1 MEVTFLSNGIIAIF
15 DSEADYALKLAE
27 YFNLKSGLNYSVS
40 VFTDYNSLK
49 NYVSENYIEIL
60 LISEEF
66 CTYIEEFQNVPN
78 IFILT
83 EGNIYTALK
92 EYASLYKYQPTDS
105 ILRDVM
111 SCYASYS
118 PGENKMLSTAS
129 PAKITGIYSPVK
141 RCGKTSFAL
150 AYGCISS
157 LTENCLYINFEEY
170 SGFSFFV
177 NDVPIGDLSD
187 LLYFYRQ
194 NPLNIDKKLIAL
206 SHTYHNLNYIPPM
219 QFSYDIKNMET
230 SDLNNFIQAI
240 AETEHFQNIILD
252 ISDSLKDVPGIL
264 NICDKIFMPTT
275 KDPISQ
281 LKVDDFFK
289 SIAALCSSSIK
300 DKTEILTL
308 PYADP
313 HIFSDSDQKDTYSS
327 DFMENLLFSEF
338 GNYIRE
344 FLKS

>member
-1 MEVTFLSNGIIAIF
+1 MSNGIIAIF

-49 NYVSENYIEIL
+49 NYLSENNVDIL
-60 LISEEF
+60 LVSEEF
-66 CTYIEEFQNVPN
+66 CSYIEDFKNIPG

-83 EGNIYTALK
+83 EGNVDAALQ
-92 EYASLYKYQPTDS
+92 EYASLYKYQSTDC

-111 SCYASYS
+111 SHYAAYS
-118 PGENKMLSTAS
+118 PCEKKMISTFS
-129 PAKITGIYSPVK
+129 PAKITGVYSPVK

-150 AYGCISS
+150 AYGCITS
-157 LTENCLYINFEEY
+157 LTENCLYINLEEY
-170 SGFSFFV
+170 PGFSFFTKHTH
-177 NDVPIGDLSD
+177 IGDLSD

-194 NPLNIDKKLIAL
+194 NPSNIGKKLIAL

-219 QFSYDIKNMET
+219 QFSYDIKNMES

-252 ISDSLKDVPGIL
+252 ISDSIKDVPGML
-264 NICDKIFMPTT
+264 AICDKIFMPTT

-281 LKVDDFFK
+281 LKIDDFFK
-289 SIAALCSSSIK
+289 GVSALCTSSVK
-300 DKTEILTL
+300 DKTEILAL

-313 HIFSDSDQKDTYSS
+313 QLFSDSNINGTSS
-327 DFMENLLFSEF
+327 DFMEKLLFSEF
-338 GNYIRE
+338 GIYIQN
-344 FLKS
+344 LIKS